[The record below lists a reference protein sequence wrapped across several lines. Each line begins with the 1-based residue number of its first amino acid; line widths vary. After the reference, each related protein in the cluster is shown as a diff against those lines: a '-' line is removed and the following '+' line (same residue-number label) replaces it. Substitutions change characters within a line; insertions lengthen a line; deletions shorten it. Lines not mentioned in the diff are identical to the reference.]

1 MAEKRSITPHDPTLA
16 HPTRAEA
23 NGARPPRPPA
33 HRLRTRGAA
42 ANPAIRFHAMHHEPV
57 DDGWPAPPEGAAPL
71 LRTEVAVEPVRSILT
86 RNSSPDVPF
95 DRSVNPYRGCE
106 HGCIYC
112 YARPSHAWL
121 DLSPGLDFET
131 RILAR
136 PEAARLLRRALARKR
151 YKVAPIALGTNTDP
165 WQPVEGRLRI
175 TREVLEL
182 LAACRHPVAIVTRGV
197 LIERDIDLL
206 REMAAL
212 GLVHVGITVTTL
224 EKALA
229 RRMEPRAPAP
239 LRRIET
245 IRRLAAAGIPVRVM
259 VAPVIPGLTDSGIE
273 AVLEAAARAGA
284 RSAAWVMLRLPH
296 EVAPLFADWL
306 RRHYPERAAKVLARI
321 AQSRGGRLYDARWH
335 GRMRGEGPHAELVAS
350 RFALACRRFGL
361 DRPLPPLRCDRFI
374 PPEGDDRQLR
384 LF

>member
-1 MAEKRSITPHDPTLA
+1 MTESGSITPHDPTLA
-16 HPTRAEA
+16 RPARAAKAESA
-23 NGARPPRPPA
+23 PPRPPGQ
-33 HRLRTRGAA
+33 RLRGRGAA
-42 ANPAIRFHAMHHEPV
+42 ANPAIRFHAIHHEPV
-57 DDGWPAPPEGAAPL
+57 DDGWPAPSEGAAPL
-71 LRTEVAVEPVRSILT
+71 LRTEVATDPARTILT

-112 YARPSHAWL
+112 YARPSHAFL

-136 PEAARLLRRALARKR
+136 PEAAKLLRRALAKKR

-165 WQPVEGRLRI
+165 WQPVEGRLGI

-182 LAACRHPVAIVTRGV
+182 LAVCRHPVAIVTRGV
-197 LIERDIDLL
+197 LIERDIDVLGA
-206 REMAAL
+206 MAGL

-224 EKALA
+224 EAALA

-239 LRRIET
+239 HRRIET
-245 IRRLAAAGIPVRVM
+245 IRRLAEAGIPVRVM

-273 AVLEAAARAGA
+273 AVLEAAAAAGA

-306 RRHYPERAAKVLARI
+306 RRHYPERAGKVLSRI
-321 AQSRGGRLYDARWH
+321 AQTRGGRLYDASWH

-361 DRPLPPLRCDRFI
+361 DRPLPPLRCDLFI
-374 PPEGDDRQLR
+374 PPEEDDRQMS